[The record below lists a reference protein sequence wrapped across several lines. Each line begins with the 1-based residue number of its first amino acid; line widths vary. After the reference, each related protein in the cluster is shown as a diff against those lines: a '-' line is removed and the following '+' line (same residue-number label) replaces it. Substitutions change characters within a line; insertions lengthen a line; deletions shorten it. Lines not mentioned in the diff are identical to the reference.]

1 MTPEALAERVKAT
14 GRRLGFDLVAIGPAD
29 PPEHRADFEAW
40 LDAGYAGTMA
50 YLERGREKRLDPRQ
64 VWPGA
69 RSVVACALN
78 YHQGRA
84 AAGPTHVA
92 RYAWGTDYHAVLEPR
107 LRAILTDLETAAPGT
122 TGRAYVDTGP
132 VLERELA
139 ARAGLGW
146 VGKNTMLLHPALG
159 SFFFIG
165 VVLTTAELATDAPL
179 PDRCGTCTRCL
190 DACPTAAFP
199 RPRVLDARRCVS
211 YLTIEHRGPI
221 PADLRPGV
229 GALAFGCD
237 VCQDVCPW
245 NRRAPVTG
253 EAAFQDRGLPALTE
267 LVGLGDQAVRAWLRG
282 SALRRARREGLARSA
297 AVALGNRGGPGAV
310 AALVAAL
317 DDASPLVRRHAA
329 WALGRAGSPEAL
341 AALAAA
347 DAREADPEVREEI
360 DAARRGSGE
369 GRGSPRASTR
379 AAMR

>member
-1 MTPEALAERVKAT
+1 VTPEALAERVKAT
-14 GRRLGFDLVAIGPAD
+14 GRRLGFDLVAVGTAD
-29 PPEHRADFEAW
+29 PPEHRAHFEAW
-40 LDAGYAGTMA
+40 LDGGYAGAMA
-50 YLERGREKRLDPRQ
+50 YLERGREKRLDPCQ
-64 VWPGA
+64 VLPGA
-69 RSVVACALN
+69 CLWWPVRSL
-78 YHQGRA
+78 HQGRRPPGRPKVPA
-84 AAGPTHVA
+84 TLGGLPH
-92 RYAWGTDYHAVLEPR
+92 GLEPR
-107 LRAILTDLETAAPGT
+107 LRAILIDLAAAAPGT

-132 VLERELA
+132 VLERDLA

-190 DACPTAAFP
+190 DACPTEAFP

-221 PADLRPGV
+221 TAELRPGV

-267 LVGLGDQAVRAWLRG
+267 LIGPGDEAWAAREARSRRG
-282 SALRRARREGLARSA
+282 GGGQPGARRWRSA
-297 AVALGNRGGPGAV
+297 AVVSRRRVALVGPGRRE
-310 AALVAAL
+310 
-317 DDASPLVRRHAA
+317 PLVQLYPPERSVSG
-329 WALGRAGSPEAL
+329 LPEAL

-347 DAREADPEVREEI
+347 DAREVDPEVRAEI
-360 DAARRGSGE
+360 DAARRWSGE